1 MYLDRLVGKPR
12 RKQTHNKPDAHI
24 SVSSFSFYLNFLQ
37 HGKIEYKRQLL
48 NCTATRLEKLKTQ
61 MSFRL
66 DEGDGCC
73 IYRIGVEDDGC
84 HSLSDYGSCAETAKV
99 LEYLAR
105 SLNAVVVERKMI
117 QKEIINTSDGIARKG
132 ENESNIVVVNEDS
145 LLGDGKDQLFHDHNF
160 SETSQD
166 ENKEDGLVEE
176 KQSILNKTQGV
187 YTRCDLTIQRVE
199 THLLDPSP
207 LQKSNGNN
215 AGKIRRPNGN
225 PKPSEKSESKHEE
238 RLSVGETLSARN
250 LRVAVVGNV
259 DAGKS
264 TMIGTLTSSLL
275 DDGRGS
281 SRTSIMKHRHEIESG
296 RTSTASTHLMGFRS
310 TGQAIAGKDSVRANR
325 RKSEDEIA
333 RESYRVITLMD
344 LAGHEKYLKTT

>member
-1 MYLDRLVGKPR
+1 MTLS
-12 RKQTHNKPDAHI
+12 NKTADGAALSSKDKRFI
-24 SVSSFSFYLNFLQ
+24 SVEDPENT
-37 HGKIEYKRQLL
+37 GGNVEYKRQLI
-48 NCTATRLEKLKTQ
+48 NCSASRLEKLKTQ
-61 MSFRL
+61 MSYRL
-66 DEGDGCC
+66 DEGNGICV
-73 IYRIGVEDDGC
+73 YKIGVEDDGC
-84 HSLSDYGSCAETAKV
+84 HSLIDYKACAETAKV

-117 QKEIINTSDGIARKG
+117 QDEVAHKPEGAVRTT
-132 ENESNIVVVNEDS
+132 NEGGPKIVLEDS
-145 LLGDGKDQLFHDHNF
+145 LLGDGKDQLNDHF
-160 SETSQD
+160 EEDKS
-166 ENKEDGLVEE
+166 ENKEES
-176 KQSILNKTQGV
+176 QPNLNTANGI

-199 THLLDPSP
+199 THLLDLSP
-207 LQKSNGNN
+207 IQK
-215 AGKIRRPNGN
+215 APLGKKDGERIRKATGEEQKD
-225 PKPSEKSESKHEE
+225 KP
-238 RLSVGETLSARN
+238 LCVGETLSARN

-310 TGQAIAGKDSVRANR
+310 SGQAIAGKDSVRANR
-325 RKSEDEIA
+325 RKTEDEIA